1 MYAIYEAPIQMVSD
15 TPAAYKNQPSFDFI
29 KAVPSTWDETQVLN
43 GIPGQYVTIARRHG
57 KEWYLGS
64 MTNWDA
70 RSLDLPLTFLGN
82 GPYTAEIYQDA
93 EDANQEPTHVSIL
106 KKKVNRS
113 THLKAQL
120 ASGGGYAVRL
130 IPSQQ

>member
-1 MYAIYEAPIQMVSD
+1 ML
-15 TPAAYKNQPSFDFI
+15 AASI
-29 KAVPSTWDETQVLN
+29 SHL
-43 GIPGQYVTIARRHG
+43 
-57 KEWYLGS
+57 
-64 MTNWDA
+64 
-70 RSLDLPLTFLGN
+70 RSWATA
-82 GPYTAEIYQDA
+82 PYTAEIYQDA

-120 ASGGGYAVRL
+120 ASGGGCAVRL